1 MWFPAPKELPLR
13 PFARLPDRLRNLR
26 RSSWAD
32 ANRGGAPIDSFL
44 EGPCFDR
51 AGRFLVTDIPN
62 GRILLVGTGEAW
74 DVLTEYEGWPN
85 GLALGADDALLIA
98 DYRHG
103 LLTLDPARGS
113 ITPLLET
120 VGSEGFLGLNDVTL
134 GANGA
139 IFFTDQGQTGLQ
151 DPRGRVYR
159 LAPDGR
165 LDRLISNGPSPN
177 GIALNK
183 AGTHCYVAMTR
194 SCEVWRF
201 ARTPLSARPICSSAR
216 RLAHPGR
223 MAWRLMC
230 MTGCSSPIPA
240 MAWSGVWMRMAWH
253 YLRWIVGPLA
263 ACQPIAASR
272 RMGSPC

>member
-1 MWFPAPKELPLR
+1 M
-13 PFARLPDRLRNLR
+13 R
-26 RSSWAD
+26 RTAWAD
-32 ANRGGAPIDSFL
+32 ANRAGAPIDSFL

-62 GRILLVGTGEAW
+62 GRILLVGPGDGW
-74 DVLTEYEGWPN
+74 DVLAEYEGWPN

-103 LLTLDPARGS
+103 LLSLDPTRGS
-113 ITPLLET
+113 ITPLLEH

-159 LAPDGR
+159 LSPDGR

-183 AGTHCYVAMTR
+183 AGTHCYVAVR
-194 SCEVWRF
+194 SGASRS
-201 ARTPLSARPICSSAR
+201 ARTPLWARPICSSAR
-216 RLAHPGR
+216 RRAHPGR
-223 MAWRLMC
+223 MAWQWMC
-230 MTGCSSPIPA
+230 MTGFSSPIPA
-240 MAWSGVWMRMAWH
+240 MAWSGALIRMACRFS
-253 YLRWIVGPLA
+253 RWTAGPLA
-263 ACQPIAASR
+263 ACPPIAASR
-272 RMGSPC
+272 RMASPC